1 MNKFF
6 EGIFVGIIFLTLF
19 FSNPAFAYSMDFSTN
34 IYFEDVNPTTDVFGA
49 QTNNTNPANPAV
61 TPDVVPV
68 NNSTNT
74 GSINNKTNPNSTN
87 GFNCGVI
94 SLSDSEAKNIMDLTS
109 QGFSGKTITDGSDAN
124 ADGTDLGGLELVGA
138 SSDGKTAVKQAP
150 PTKASSANR
159 FSFFD
164 KRIIDGPFG
173 LGVIFDDTL
182 RVGRCKDIGQENC
195 KSYGNGLAYRTGGST
210 GFSSVFVDAGGTF
223 NDFALKTA
231 TNLDEEE
238 YQKMQNQ
245 VYDTNSFQV
254 KLVQSLPGEQIPNSF
269 VTDQFIA
276 KNATSCIDNSCMV
289 STYSAFDKHF
299 NAWFSTEMVV
309 STFGPTLLNSAARKL
324 GLGAFGPNQK
334 EAGNKVVKFLNAK
347 AEKVRNFFQDVPKTL
362 WGTTR
367 GNRYKKNAIEH
378 GLGNVFNDLTVGKK
392 AFSTGAQG
400 YVDELLKKGS
410 QLDSLTPTQKKAFF
424 EGLQDL
430 KAYAKISDAQ
440 MTAAKSAYQTAIENG
455 VKETD
460 ALMEYSRKIG
470 KQLMVWDDD
479 VQLDFVQWVQRN
491 SDITGLQNYAIHK
504 AGFDGASGFIDI
516 TTSETFNFKK
526 AILTPFVDKGG
537 WDSFDG
543 IDNTLGY
550 AAELAPKT
558 KLGETGARGLQLYKL
573 QPTKEV
579 AKNVSVA
586 DLDGYLAKIGEGL
599 YSVDIPGFGQSPLNQ
614 ATINYIKNNPSLT
627 GAVNIYSSQYE
638 KAKEFFPEDMAKML
652 SLDRIRGR
660 PGSALVNLGDLDQA
674 LRQRP
679 DFVQRTSLNTLDALV
694 ANEKQIITD
703 YYTLKANTAGFYK
716 AALGP
721 MGFWQMKRAV
731 GNENYS
737 AYMLPDTWTSM
748 TLSQGTDDIYKDAFV
763 DFYANEGSDQGDL
776 FGKVINSAVFF
787 PNYIAKE
794 FVNSLSPQIGE
805 KLKYWSGEGG
815 LAGKSIM
822 RDETKDIAFY
832 SHNENCSGCTV
843 KINTKDQYLLFDFDT
858 PSDTKSF
865 IVEAVDVETAKE
877 EGAALIAYAHHT
889 NLSGKTG
896 EIDGEEINISTARS
910 EGLTCDQKLK
920 ETAVGFVIGNTGA
933 VSGLLLAGGE
943 SLAYVIN
950 PGFGMLMSGA
960 QQILITPQLQDCVD
974 DKEGYY
980 LHFFSPPTEQQAS
993 AKSKEALSNA
1003 TVTSA
1008 LSDLGSKVDSLTSKQ
1023 ENPVEKVVGE
1033 IKQEF
1038 DNFANKANNKD
1049 LLQASIQML
1058 PPSSGHVQGEE
1069 IFYIWFKNSL
1079 IANGL
1084 KTDGISVT
1092 KDGNKSVTED
1102 YAKGDILANGKTIV
1116 DNKKE
1121 IVGLSTQDNRV
1132 PAKIIPKTVTT
1143 ISAPNN
1149 NATVF
1154 EVNTLG
1160 QVLIKES
1167 QVLDCIRDAVKDQSG
1182 IEYSGTELTEVFG
1195 ELKGINTEIYG
1206 GIFVRDGK
1214 IQLEG
1219 TGPRVYGAL
1228 SAKFLIDGFWQSR
1241 LEQDANKVVMAGKF
1255 IGMSFEHGSIVLNEE
1270 TNELVVW
1277 LRQHKEAVLSSK
1289 EVSGMSAKLST
1300 LTDPNSGCPQPAIE
1314 LDAKGYPNDE
1324 LGQKRVEN
1332 FNTSMDHLGPF
1343 TQFTTDG
1350 KIYEFYSRRDETGEC
1365 KDYFRVLDKATGKI
1379 LTDSEIVG
1387 GISQD
1392 GDGVLKFKTAD
1403 GKTHTLAFDADNG
1416 VPKVSYN
1423 NGASETLRTAQ
1434 GPNGSFWFDPNTGN
1448 WYPENGMQIPLSQ
1461 AFKDDGAY
1469 YGANKDGQVSG
1480 TPGNPMTFN
1489 IGEQSGSGFNIPSL
1503 PETIAELFLFILAFA
1518 LVAFFATQ
1526 KIQNPKKKKN

>member
-19 FSNPAFAYSMDFSTN
+19 FSNPAFAYAADFSTN
-34 IYFEDVNPTTDVFGA
+34 AYFEDVQSTPNLLDTPANTDAPTTLVA
-49 QTNNTNPANPAV
+49 TPTTSTTTPNTTQNT
-61 TPDVVPV
+61 TPT
-68 NNSTNT
+68 SE
-74 GSINNKTNPNSTN
+74 K

-94 SLSDSEAKNIMDLTS
+94 ALSGSEAKNIMDLTS
-109 QGFSGKTITDGSDAN
+109 SGFSGEKITDGSDAN
-124 ADGTDLGGLELVGA
+124 ADGTDLTGLKLVGA
-138 SSDGKTAVKQAP
+138 ASDGKTAVTQAP
-150 PTKASSANR
+150 PTQASSASR

-164 KRIIDGPFG
+164 KRIISGPFG
-173 LGVIFDDTL
+173 LGLIFEDTL

-223 NDFALKTA
+223 SDFALKTA
-231 TNLDEEE
+231 SGLDEDE
-238 YQKMQNQ
+238 YTKMQNQ
-245 VYDTNSFQV
+245 VYDTNSFKV
-254 KLVQSLPGEQIPNSF
+254 KMVQALPGDPITNSF
-269 VTDQFIA
+269 VTDQFVA
-276 KNATSCIDNSCMV
+276 KNATSCSNNSCMV
-289 STYSAFDKHF
+289 SSYSAFDKHF
-299 NAWFSTEMVV
+299 NAWFSSEMVV
-309 STFGPTLLNSAARKL
+309 STFGPTLLNSAAKKL

-334 EAGNKVVKFLNAK
+334 EAGNKVVRSLNK
-347 AEKVRNFFQDVPKTL
+347 KVEGVRQFFQDVPSTL

-378 GLGNVFNDLTVGKK
+378 GLGTVFNDLTVGKK

-400 YVDELLKKGS
+400 YVDELLAKGS
-410 QLDSLTPTQKKAFF
+410 KLDSLTPTQKKAFY

-430 KAYAKISDAQ
+430 KAYTQISADQ
-440 MTAAKSAYQTAIENG
+440 MKELRSVYDKSPKAINDLIQYSQG
-455 VKETD
+455 V
-460 ALMEYSRKIG
+460 G
-470 KQLMVWDDD
+470 KQLVAWDDD
-479 VQLDFVQWVQRN
+479 VVLDFVQWVQRD
-491 SDITGLQNYAIHK
+491 SDITGLKNYAFHK
-504 AGFDGASGFIDI
+504 AGFGPDDGFIDI
-516 TTSETFNFKK
+516 TTSTTFNFKK
-526 AILTPFVDKGG
+526 TLLSPFNEKGG
-537 WDSFDG
+537 WDSFARA
-543 IDNTLGY
+543 DNSLDYAATLGS
-550 AAELAPKT
+550 
-558 KLGETGARGLQLYKL
+558 KLSPITGKAGIQLYKL
-573 QPTKEV
+573 EPTKQI
-579 AKNVSVA
+579 ASGISVA

-599 YSVDIPGFGQSPLNQ
+599 YSVDIPGYGQSPLNA
-614 ATINYIKNNPSLT
+614 ATINYIKSNPSLT
-627 GAVNIYSSQYE
+627 GAVNIYSSKYTA
-638 KAKEFFPEDMAKML
+638 AKEFYPEDMAKIL
-652 SLDRIRGR
+652 SLDRINGR
-660 PGSALVNLGDLDQA
+660 PKSALVNLGDLDQA

-679 DFVQRTSLNTLDALV
+679 DFVQRNSLNTLDALV
-694 ANEKQIITD
+694 ANEKQIMTD

-748 TLSQGTDDIYKDAFV
+748 TLSQGQDDIYKDAFV
-763 DFYANEGSDQGDL
+763 DFYANSGSDQGDL

-794 FVNSLSPQIGE
+794 LVDSLSPQIGE

-822 RDETKDIAFY
+822 RDETKNIAFY
-832 SHNENCSGCTV
+832 SHNENCSGCSV
-843 KINTKDQYLLFDFDT
+843 KINANDQFLSFDFDT
-858 PSDTKSF
+858 PTDIKSF
-865 IVEAVDVETAKE
+865 IVEAVDAETAQK

-889 NLSGKTG
+889 DLSGKTG

-910 EGLTCDQKLK
+910 EGLTCEQKLK
-920 ETAVGFVIGNTGA
+920 DNALGFVIGNTGS
-933 VSGLLLAGGE
+933 VSGLILAGGE

-950 PGFGMLMSGA
+950 PGFGMLISGA
-960 QQILITPQLQDCVD
+960 QQILITPELQDCID

-980 LHFFSPPTEQQAS
+980 LHFFSPPTEQQVT
-993 AKSKEALSNA
+993 AKSKSTISNA

-1008 LSDLGSKVDSLTSKQ
+1008 LSDLGDKVDSLTSKQ

-1033 IKQEF
+1033 IKTEF
-1038 DNFANKANNKD
+1038 DNFANKANNQD
-1049 LLQASIQML
+1049 LLQASIQFL
-1058 PPSSGHVQGEE
+1058 PPSSGHVQGNEV
-1069 IFYIWFKNSL
+1069 FYIWFSGTSTL
-1079 IANGL
+1079 MPNGL
-1084 KTDGISVT
+1084 KTEGVSVT
-1092 KDGNKSVTED
+1092 TDGNTKVTEN
-1102 YAKGDILANGKTIV
+1102 YGTGDLLVDGKTIV

-1121 IVGLSTQDNRV
+1121 IVGLATQDNRI

-1143 ISAPNN
+1143 ISAPN
-1149 NATVF
+1149 TSEIVF
-1154 EVNTLG
+1154 EINTLG

-1167 QVLDCIRDAVKDQSG
+1167 QVLECLRNAVKDQTG
-1182 IEYSGTELTEVFG
+1182 IEYNGTELTEVFG

-1206 GIFVRDGK
+1206 GAFVRDGK

-1228 SAKFLIDGFWQSR
+1228 NAKFLIDGFWQSR
-1241 LEQDANKVVMAGKF
+1241 LEQDANKTVAAGKF
-1255 IGMSFEHGSIVLNEE
+1255 IGMSFENGSIVLNEE

-1277 LRQHKEAVLSSK
+1277 LRQHKESILSSK
-1289 EVSGMSAKLST
+1289 EVSGMDAKLST
-1300 LTDPNSGCPQPAIE
+1300 VTDPNSGCEQPAIE

-1350 KIYEFYSRRDETGEC
+1350 KIYEFYSKKDGTGAC
-1365 KDYFRVLDKATGKI
+1365 KDYFRVLDKATGKV

-1392 GDGVLKFKTAD
+1392 GDGVIKFKTAD
-1403 GKTHTLAFDADNG
+1403 GATHTLAFDADNG

-1461 AFKDDGAY
+1461 AFKTDGAY
-1469 YGANKDGQVSG
+1469 YGADKTGQVSG
-1480 TPGNPMTFN
+1480 TAGNPMTFN
-1489 IGEQSGSGFNIPSL
+1489 IGEQAGSGFNIPSL

-1526 KIQNPKKKKN
+1526 KIQLKKKKN